1 MLAPG
6 PAGTT
11 YAATARD
18 VVGDDSIITLARLRA
33 SSRQAMPCAALRVGV
48 GAKVS
53 GLLTVPARLSVRVQR
68 VDLGDQTVAN
78 VGTASLGARPAGPF
92 RLTWDLTV
100 KGRPI
105 HYGTY
110 RFTILAR
117 PAGSRRPDA
126 GPPQDIEVF

>member
-1 MLAPG
+1 MLAAG

-11 YAATARD
+11 YAATARS
-18 VVGDDSIITLARLRA
+18 VIGDDSIITLARLRA
-33 SSRQAMPCAALRVGV
+33 SSRQALPCAAIRVGV

-68 VDLGDQTVAN
+68 VNLRDQTVDP
-78 VGTASLGARPAGPF
+78 VGTVSLGTRPAGPF

-100 KGRPI
+100 RGRPI

-117 PAGSRRPDA
+117 PPGSRRADA
-126 GPPQDIEVF
+126 GPPQDIEVL